1 VLGRIHGVRHELRA
15 TTAACAGGQW
25 VPPRIRL
32 FVEVHDL
39 LRLFS
44 SVVTTLLQLP
54 AHVRA
59 FWRRSYDGGTRRSR
73 SAPRCS
79 GADPRAQ
86 PAAPIPTLRTVR
98 VCQWHALH
106 ASPNPSRRIGWH
118 HAEEHRPKETEVQ
131 ELRRK
136 RHAQEGRQGRSV
148 PKMRRERHQAVTA
161 TDEPRSNRA
170 LNEATRLSVSVSY
183 AILGMRALI
192 IRNPCTPHIP
202 TPQPHLGHLQI
213 SPDSNDEK
221 SLFE

>member
-1 VLGRIHGVRHELRA
+1 MLGRIHGVRHELRA

-79 GADPRAQ
+79 GADPRASRSVE
-86 PAAPIPTLRTVR
+86 PAPTAVCRSAPIPIVR
-98 VCQWHALH
+98 SGARMPP
-106 ASPNPSRRIGWH
+106 A
-118 HAEEHRPKETEVQ
+118 
-131 ELRRK
+131 
-136 RHAQEGRQGRSV
+136 RS
-148 PKMRRERHQAVTA
+148 A
-161 TDEPRSNRA
+161 
-170 LNEATRLSVSVSY
+170 RLSQAS
-183 AILGMRALI
+183 AA
-192 IRNPCTPHIP
+192 
-202 TPQPHLGHLQI
+202 
-213 SPDSNDEK
+213 
-221 SLFE
+221 